1 MEISLKGKRAMVCG
15 STAGIG
21 KAIAQEFAKAGAAVT
36 LIARNEDKLKETL
49 SELEGEGH
57 DYIAA
62 DFSKPSGLKEKLENY
77 FSSGKVIHILINN
90 TGGPKG
96 GEAVNAA
103 ADEYINAF
111 NQHLVCSQV
120 LVQAAAEGMKKEL
133 YGRVINIISTSVKQ
147 PIKGLGVSNTIRGAV
162 ASWSK
167 TLSSELGRYGITVN
181 NILPGATKTDRLKSI
196 IEAKA
201 KNTGKDAFAVEDEME
216 KEIPLK
222 RFADPEELAY
232 LAVFLASDKA
242 GYISGVSIAVDG
254 GRTVCL

>member
-1 MEISLKGKRAMVCG
+1 MEISLKGKRAIVCG
-15 STAGIG
+15 STEGIG
-21 KAIAQEFAKAGAAVT
+21 KAIALEFAKAGAEVT
-36 LIARNEDKLKETL
+36 LIARNESNLQETL
-49 SELEGEGH
+49 SELEGNNH
-57 DYIAA
+57 DYITA
-62 DFSKPSGLKEKLENY
+62 DFSNPEELRQSLNKY
-77 FSSGKVIHILINN
+77 FSSGKTVHILVNN

-96 GEAVNAA
+96 GEAVNAGTE
-103 ADEYINAF
+103 EYINAF
-111 NQHLVCSQV
+111 NQHLICNQI

-133 YGRVINIISTSVKQ
+133 YGRIINIISTSVKQ

-167 TLSSELGRYGITVN
+167 TLSSELGQYNITVN
-181 NILPGATKTDRLKSI
+181 NILPGATKTERLRSI
-196 IEAKA
+196 IETKA
-201 KNTGKDAFAVEDEME
+201 KNTGKDALAVEDEME

-254 GRTVCL
+254 GRTLCL